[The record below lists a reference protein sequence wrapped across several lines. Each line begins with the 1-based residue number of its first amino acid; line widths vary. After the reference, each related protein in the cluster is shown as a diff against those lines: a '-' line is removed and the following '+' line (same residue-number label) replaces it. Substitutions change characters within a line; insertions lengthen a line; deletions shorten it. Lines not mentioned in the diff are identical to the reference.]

1 MTYTEV
7 NELIESIGL
16 PYNYDHFEDETDV
29 TPPFITFA
37 FTDSDDLM
45 ADNTNYQKIRPLS
58 IFLYTRLKD
67 FETEAKI
74 EDILTSNGLT
84 YSRTENYLSNEKLFQ
99 IVYGMEVV
107 INAEEQG

>member
-29 TPPFITFA
+29 TPPFVTFA

-45 ADNTNYQKIRPLS
+45 ADNVNYQQIRPLS

-67 FETEAKI
+67 FETEAKV
-74 EDILTSNGLT
+74 EGILTENGLT
-84 YSRTENYLSNEKLFQ
+84 YSRSEKFLSNEKLFR
-99 IVYGMEVV
+99 IIYTMEVL

>member
-16 PYNYDHFEDETDV
+16 PYNYDHFKDETDV

-45 ADNTNYQKIRPLS
+45 ADNTNYQLIRQLS

-67 FETEAKI
+67 FELENEVEA
-74 EDILTSNGLT
+74 ILIANGLT
-84 YSRTENYLSNEKLFQ
+84 FARAEVYLSNEQLFQ
-99 IVYGMEVV
+99 ITYTMEVL

>member
-29 TPPFITFA
+29 APPFITFA
-37 FTDSDDLM
+37 FTDSGDFM
-45 ADNTNYQKIRPLS
+45 ADNKNYQLIRQLS

-67 FETEAKI
+67 FELENEVEA
-74 EDILTSNGLT
+74 ILIANGLT
-84 YSRTENYLSNEKLFQ
+84 FARLEVYLSNEQLFQ
-99 IVYGMEVV
+99 ITYTMEVL
-107 INAEEQG
+107 INAEQD

>member
-1 MTYTEV
+1 MTYTEI
-7 NELIESIGL
+7 NTLIASIGL

-67 FETEAKI
+67 FETEAKV
-74 EDILTSNGLT
+74 EGILTANGLT
-84 YSRTENYLSNEKLFQ
+84 FFRSENFLSNEKLFQ
-99 IVYGMEVV
+99 IEYEMEVL